1 MRRILRLLL
10 IGLPI
15 LLLLA
20 ALSVGAA
27 LWRTLPAR
35 RGIAAIPG
43 LSAPVSVTFGR
54 HDIPRIRA
62 ANFADA
68 MAALGYVHA
77 RDRLFQMELMRRVA
91 SGRLAAIAGPAAL
104 PLDREM
110 RTLGLGRAARADAAA
125 LDPATRAIFAAYARG
140 VNAFMAAHGRLAAPE
155 FLWLGAPKPW
165 TVADSLLWPR
175 TMGLWLSMNW
185 RQELAR
191 LRLAAVLPPAA
202 VLALWPAQDESGAPD
217 ALLPL
222 GRAIARRWAA
232 LPPGAIARAL
242 PAFPAPFTQ
251 PARASNEWA
260 VDGGHAAT
268 GAPLL
273 AGDPHLGFGFP
284 SLWYLARIETP
295 RETLVGA
302 TAPGVPGVILG
313 RNRHIA
319 WTFTSTG
326 ADVQDI
332 FVETPVGA
340 HRYATPAG
348 PLPFVIRTER
358 IKVRGGPTQTLR
370 VRETR
375 HGPVISDLFD
385 PGGPVL
391 AVSMANLIR
400 GRRAA
405 AGLLALDRAGS
416 VAEAGRA
423 AAEITAPV
431 QNLLVAGRHHIGL
444 FVTGRVP
451 IRAGGDGTM
460 PDGAMPNGAMPNG
473 AMPNG
478 AMPNGAM
485 PNGAMPVPGA
495 SGAYD
500 WTGWAGGPALP
511 HLLDPVSGHLVNA
524 NNRVAPRDFPVFLGR
539 DWFGPWRARRIRAL
553 LARQGRATVGGFVAM
568 QHDTVSLFARAI
580 LPRLL
585 AVPPPSGPAG
595 AALRLLRGWDGRM
608 ARGLPQPLIFHAWT
622 QDFYAL
628 VMRRNHVPLADAG
641 FVAPLETFLPA
652 ALAPAGAHWC
662 GGDCSALLRTALAR
676 AVARLSARFGPD
688 PARWRWGAAHRAVFA
703 DPMLQGIPLLRRL
716 GTWSIASSGSAT
728 TIDAG
733 GTALGHFTSVHGP
746 EFRAV
751 YDLADLDAS
760 RFMMAPGQSGNPLS
774 RFAADLL
781 RDWRDGRSFAIGPR
795 PARVTARLR
804 LVPGGG

>member
-1 MRRILRLLL
+1 MRRVLRPILRPILRRLL

-15 LLLLA
+15 LLLAA
-20 ALSVGAA
+20 ALGVGAA

-35 RGIAAIPG
+35 RAIAAIPG

-125 LDPATRAIFAAYARG
+125 LDPATRAIFAAYAHG
-140 VNAFMAAHGRLAAPE
+140 VNAFMAGHGRFAAPE

-165 TVADSLLWPR
+165 TVGDSLLWPR

-217 ALLPL
+217 ALLPHPLPPL
-222 GRAIARRWAA
+222 GRALTRRYAA

-313 RNRHIA
+313 RNSHIA

-348 PLPFVIRTER
+348 PLPFVIRSER

-400 GRRAA
+400 GRHAA

-416 VAEAGRA
+416 VTEAGRA

-444 FVTGRVP
+444 FVTGLVP
-451 IRAGGDGTM
+451 IRAEGD
-460 PDGAMPNGAMPNG
+460 
-473 AMPNG
+473 
-478 AMPNGAM
+478 
-485 PNGAMPVPGA
+485 GAMPVPGA

-500 WTGWAGGPALP
+500 WTGWAGGAALP
-511 HLLDPVSGHLVNA
+511 HLRDPASGHLVNA

-585 AVPPPSGPAG
+585 AVPPPPGPAG

-608 ARGLPQPLIFHAWT
+608 ARSLPQPLIFEAWT
-622 QDFYAL
+622 QAFYAL
-628 VMRRNHVPLADAG
+628 VMRRNHVPLHDAG
-641 FVAPLETFLPA
+641 FVAPMDTFLPA
-652 ALAPAGAHWC
+652 SLAPAGAHWC
-662 GGDCSALLRTALAR
+662 GGDCTKLLRTALAR
-676 AVARLSARFGPD
+676 SVARLSARFGPD
-688 PARWRWGAAHRAVFA
+688 PAAWRWGAAHRAVFA
-703 DPMLQGIPLLRRL
+703 DPMMQGIPLLRRL

-781 RDWRDGRSFAIGPR
+781 RDWRDGRSFAIGRRPR
-795 PARVTARLR
+795 RVIARLR